1 MVPSKTLITGSQGL
15 VGRALR
21 NRLDGLPVT
30 WSDRSQLDV
39 NDLDALRRGFFDYDQ
54 VVHLAS
60 PLRRPG
66 WTSGD
71 MEASGRMTR
80 QVLDAARSAGVRRV
94 VLPSSVLTASRAQLL
109 GTTRVSVGDAQSPD
123 TEYGSNRLSI
133 EALGR
138 RASENGIE
146 VVCIRLGTIR
156 HPDAPVPRPELRI
169 HWLSHEDCAAL
180 FRACLTAPFV
190 PGRFSVLYGVSDLPG
205 RVFDTSNPFDWAP
218 RSKTVGL
225 RRSAVAAAHRLNS
238 GIRGRLQIR
247 TRVRAIV
254 ARITG

>member
-1 MVPSKTLITGSQGL
+1 MTGSRGL

-21 NRLDGLPVT
+21 NRLDGIPVT

-39 NDLDALRRGFFDYDQ
+39 DDMDALRRGVGGYDQ

-71 MEASGRMTR
+71 LEASLRITG
-80 QVLDAARSAGVRRV
+80 QVLDAARGAGVRRV
-94 VLPSSVLTASRAQLL
+94 VLPSSILATASAQRL
-109 GTTRVSVGDAQSPD
+109 GTTRVGIRDSQPPD
-123 TEYGSNRLSI
+123 TEYGRNRLSI

-138 RASENGIE
+138 GASERGIE
-146 VVCIRLGTIR
+146 IVCIRLGTVR
-156 HPDAPVPRPELRI
+156 HPDAPVRRPELRT
-169 HWLSHEDCAAL
+169 HWLSHEDCGTL

-190 PGRFSVLYGVSDLPG
+190 PGRFSLFYAVSDLPG
-205 RVFDTSNPFDWAP
+205 RVFDTSNPFGWAP
-218 RSKTVGL
+218 GTDTVGL
-225 RRSAVAAAHRLNS
+225 RRSAVAAVHRLNT

-247 TRVRAIV
+247 TRLRAIV

>member
-1 MVPSKTLITGSQGL
+1 

-21 NRLDGLPVT
+21 NRLDGIPLT

-39 NDLDALRRGFFDYDQ
+39 EDLDALHLGLGGYEQ
-54 VVHLAS
+54 IVHLAS

-71 MEASGRMTR
+71 METAVRIAG

-94 VLPSSVLTASRAQLL
+94 VLPSSILATSRAQLV
-109 GTTRVSVGDAQSPD
+109 GTTRVGIQDSQPPD
-123 TEYGSNRLSI
+123 TEYGRNRLLI

-138 RASENGIE
+138 AASGNGIE
-146 VVCIRLGTIR
+146 IVCIRLGTVR
-156 HPDAPVPRPELRI
+156 HPDAPVRRPELRT

-190 PGRFSVLYGVSDLPG
+190 PGRFSLFYAVSDLPG

-218 RSKTVGL
+218 GTDTVGL
-225 RRSAVAAAHRLNS
+225 RRSAVAAAYRLNT
-238 GIRGRLQIR
+238 GVRGWLQIR
-247 TRVRAIV
+247 TRLRAIV